1 MAHEQ
6 HNEGEFGAEPIRGML
21 ERRDTGPSEAAPTLS
36 GQPSPL
42 AADGRDIRQ
51 EPRAAFEMGTDP
63 RLDESPPFRADPEP
77 LDPPDS
83 GAAIKRE
90 DVETGASVVSALS
103 ALAGVL

>member
-1 MAHEQ
+1 MPHEQ
-6 HNEGEFGAEPIRGML
+6 HNEGEFGTEPVRGML
-21 ERRDTGPSEAAPTLS
+21 QRRDTGPSEAAPTLS
-36 GQPSPL
+36 RRRSRL
-42 AADGRDIRQ
+42 AEEGRDIQQ

-63 RLDESPPFRADPEP
+63 RLDESPPLRADPEP

-83 GAAIKRE
+83 GAAVSRD